1 MIDALRF
8 AVCGIY
14 YSNQGLVQV
23 LAIVLEKSW
32 SPGRWRGAKII
43 LSFKK
48 RRKAEPGNSRAGML
62 TSNTQKDTDIY
73 RYRYTYID
81 IYISHTIHF

>member
-1 MIDALRF
+1 MDALRF

-32 SPGRWRGAKII
+32 SPGNWRGAKII

-62 TSNTQKDTDIY
+62 TSNTQKDTDI
-73 RYRYTYID
+73 
-81 IYISHTIHF
+81 